1 MFRRRRLSRS
11 RRKYELQGAPEFL
24 FDSRPYELPCG
35 DRKPGQ
41 SEVDKWRAVSFVAG
55 NQAPYLLT
63 RLDELRLSQADV
75 PVLTVTADP
84 ANVLRWRAAR
94 DPIGPCASAPM
105 AKATRKMRLAN
116 AFTSASWPGPAARCH
131 SAVLTFSVQSR
142 GAWAGV
148 SFL

>member
-55 NQAPYLLT
+55 NEAPICSPDWT
-63 RLDELRLSQADV
+63 SFVSPRPTSLS
-75 PVLTVTADP
+75 
-84 ANVLRWRAAR
+84 
-94 DPIGPCASAPM
+94 
-105 AKATRKMRLAN
+105 
-116 AFTSASWPGPAARCH
+116 
-131 SAVLTFSVQSR
+131 
-142 GAWAGV
+142 
-148 SFL
+148 